1 MIKIAVVGFT
11 GRINKLLIEEINKNP
26 EYILSGVLVR
36 KGCFSKKKEFEL
48 YDDIKE
54 LADNSDAIIDFS
66 SPEASLSI
74 AKQLVG
80 SQTLLVCGT
89 TGFTEEEFIQFKSY
103 SKQAPILWSANMSLG
118 INLLQSLLKIAAS
131 KLTKDFDPAIID
143 IHHCHKKDAPSGT
156 AKVLA
161 QAIENNRP
169 PELKKVQ
176 VSSLRIGEEFGEHKA
191 IFSGDNESISLSHK
205 AFNRNSFVQGAI
217 KACLWG
223 KNKPAGFYTMQD
235 VFQ

>member
-1 MIKIAVVGFT
+1 MIRIAVVGFT
-11 GRINKLLIEEINKNP
+11 GRINKLLIEEISKHP

-36 KGCFSKKKEFEL
+36 KGCLSENKEFKL
-48 YDDIKE
+48 YDDIEE
-54 LADNSDAIIDFS
+54 LADNTDAIIDFS

-80 SQTLLVCGT
+80 SQTFLVCGT
-89 TGFTEEEFIQFKSY
+89 TGFTEDEFIQFKSY
-103 SKQAPILWSANMSLG
+103 SKQVSIIWSANMSLG

-161 QAIENNRP
+161 QAIEDNRSS
-169 PELKKVQ
+169 ESKKVQ
-176 VSSLRIGEEFGEHKA
+176 ISSLRIGEEFGEHEV
-191 IFSGDNESISLSHK
+191 IFSGLNESISLSHK
-205 AFNRNSFVQGAI
+205 AFNRNSFIQGAI
-217 KACLWG
+217 KACVWG
-223 KNKPAGFYTMQD
+223 KNKPAGFYSMQD
-235 VFQ
+235 VLQ